1 MTEITSNDNVIKLL
15 TEILSR
21 IDKIEKTYVSLNADL
36 INQNIKMSEI
46 VNGKWK
52 EPDFEMPD
60 LTSGNSGTSGSNEN
74 QIKHKDLFYYEINN
88 KVIVYGPGTYDA
100 REKINKFGEWNKLN
114 KCWDL
119 IIEEQKLL
127 ELVPYIVKKVKN
139 E

>member
-60 LTSGNSGTSGSNEN
+60 LTSGTSGSNEN

-127 ELVPYIVKKVKN
+127 ELVPYIVKKVRTV
-139 E
+139 